1 MKLKP
6 AAQDI
11 LAGLI
16 FIAFAAAML
25 WLNQDHPIGTAR
37 RMGPGYMPMLTFWI
51 LGGLGLVIALG
62 GLFGGPAAI
71 GRFAWRDLA
80 LILAAMVFFGVALE
94 RLGFYAAIAG
104 TIVIAAIAERN
115 FRPLRVAG
123 LVAGLL
129 LLCWAIFLWG
139 LELRIPE
146 FPWSR

>member
-11 LAGLI
+11 LAGLL

-25 WLNQDHPIGTAR
+25 WLNEAHPIGTAR

-51 LGGLGLVIALG
+51 LGGLGLAIVLG
-62 GLFGGPAAI
+62 GLFSGPNAI
-71 GRFAWRDLA
+71 GRFAWKDLA
-80 LILAAMVFFGVALE
+80 VILAAMVFFGAALE
-94 RLGFYAAIAG
+94 RLGFFAAIAG
-104 TIVIAAIAERN
+104 TIMIAAIAEKK
-115 FRPLRVAG
+115 FMPLRVAG

-129 LLCWAIFLWG
+129 LICWAIFIWG
-139 LELRIPE
+139 LELRIPQ